1 MFHRKTKHFNIKLYF
16 LRKMQ
21 KNREV
26 TLVYC
31 KSEDQLANLFR
42 KPLLVSKLKLLRQ
55 KKIEFVIP
63 KARMSVENCFKTAIK
78 SILFFILLASDIL
91 FLANKVVLVFRRC

>member
-16 LRKMQ
+16 SREVQ

-31 KSEDQLANLFR
+31 KSKDQLADLFR
-42 KPLLVSKLKLLRQ
+42 KPLPVSKLKLLRQ

-78 SILFFILLASDIL
+78 SMLFFILLASDIL
-91 FLANKVVLVFRRC
+91 FLANKVVLVFRSC